1 MTRARNGRY
10 METLLHAGT
19 QHPDLTLLVLTGV
32 VSFAAGTGAG
42 AYAALT
48 GKLSGLTETESA
60 ES

>member
-1 MTRARNGRY
+1 